1 MRRLMML
8 LVLGLLVGGMLLT
21 RYYPALTTISVDGNQ
36 HHSQDA
42 VLALANV
49 TPGDPF
55 LWVTSQRVAD
65 LARDPWVRS
74 AQLTRTWPNTLNIT
88 IKEREPLLV
97 FHDAHGE
104 HVYAK
109 DGTLLYGVST
119 ETKNALVSLRG
130 WGDGRLAEALALS
143 QLLADYD
150 LRSLEYSPYGFDI
163 NLANGQVF
171 TPSADDLVT
180 HWAGFSDYVS
190 NSIARE
196 DSHLAVYPWGVSV
209 SYGR

>member
-1 MRRLMML
+1 MML

-21 RYYPALTTISVDGNQ
+21 RYYPALETISVRGNR
-36 HHSQDA
+36 HHSEAA
-42 VLALANV
+42 VLALAKV

-65 LARDPWVRS
+65 LARDPWVRN
-74 AQLTRTWPNTLNIT
+74 AQLTRIWPNALNIT
-88 IKEREPLLV
+88 IEEREPLLV

-130 WGDGRLAEALALS
+130 WGDERIQEALVLS

-163 NLANGQVF
+163 ELASGQVF
-171 TPSADDLVT
+171 TPSVDDLT
-180 HWAGFSDYVS
+180 LHWSGFSDYVS

-196 DSHLAVYPWGVSV
+196 DSRLAVYPWGVSV